1 MKLDFSFIF
10 AFLNKSFTFWL
21 FQFSMFLHYLSDQE
35 KKAFLTLAK
44 EFILVDG
51 ELSKEEEDLM
61 AVMKA
66 EMSLQ
71 NGYPDGQISR
81 QELFK
86 MFNSKR
92 SQIAAIIEM
101 QGLGYAN
108 MEYHT
113 QEKAFVKEMSDAFGL
128 DEEELNSIDD
138 WVVRQV
144 ALLYEANEFWE

>member
-1 MKLDFSFIF
+1 
-10 AFLNKSFTFWL
+10 
-21 FQFSMFLHYLSDQE
+21 MFLHYLSEPE

-51 ELSKEEEDLM
+51 ELSKEEEELV

-66 EMSLQ
+66 EMGIQ
-71 NGYPDGQISR
+71 DGYPEGKISR

-86 MFNSKR
+86 MFNGKK

-108 MEYHT
+108 MEYHV
-113 QEKAFVKEMSDAFGL
+113 QEKAFVKEMADSFGL